1 MRSNTGKNIKL
12 KTGKSNLDIVKSYLN
27 GEKAFVQVG
36 YDPNLSNST
45 RKEGEEWEDSQGRKW
60 IWKNGVKRRVPK
72 KAKIIN
78 EQRCKGCN
86 MDVRWGNYLDD
97 RVWPKTGM
105 CYDCYTKFQTDLKL
119 MGMFEVYNELQDLRN
134 ERGVLEDY
142 KKKFEESKQ
151 FCEENK
157 DKPVTFLEED
167 GSFEKWDGNIDYNK
181 ILEDLNK
188 DLDVVYKRLDE
199 LNIKIKE
206 YEEKYESAKSK
217 RYNKARV

>member
-1 MRSNTGKNIKL
+1 MKRAS
-12 KTGKSNLDIVKSYLN
+12 GKSNLGIVKDYLEGN
-27 GEKAFVQVG
+27 RPFIQVG

-167 GSFEKWDGNIDYNK
+167 GSFEKWSGDIDYNK

-199 LNIKIKE
+199 LNVKIKE

-217 RYNKARV
+217 RCNKARV